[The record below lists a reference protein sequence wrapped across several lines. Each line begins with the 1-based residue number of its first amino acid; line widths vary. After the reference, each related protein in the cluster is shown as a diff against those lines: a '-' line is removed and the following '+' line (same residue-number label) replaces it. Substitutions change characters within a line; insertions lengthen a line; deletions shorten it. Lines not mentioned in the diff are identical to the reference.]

1 MLLTMQVSPDYPS
14 QLGDQLC
21 KAFKDA
27 GVTVTAEP
35 SEEACHVVCL
45 CENFETN
52 IHLTKTVFR
61 QPRNVGDRQTNT
73 QKNMQGSIQLP
84 SQRVA
89 RAGGSGWLAARR
101 VAAREAYQARERSQQ
116 MRPFMKVWVEVI
128 SLAPRLLQLVSDAQS
143 AQSGNEETDAV
154 LSVDAVLL
162 YDNAK
167 EFSAYKDEL
176 QRCPHIFKPMWN
188 VWPRSTVL
196 QSAAAKIEVAKML
209 ERKKHTST

>member
-61 QPRNVGDRQTNT
+61 QPRNDGDRQT
-73 QKNMQGSIQLP
+73 
-84 SQRVA
+84 SQQVA

-101 VAAREAYQARERSQQ
+101 VTAREAYQARERSQQ

-128 SLAPRLLQLVSDAQS
+128 SLAPRFLQLVSDAQS